1 VATYYSELCRAM
13 ELIGEQRRAIV
24 IGQAVKF
31 PGTGMSK
38 SFEKIPPE
46 KLIEFP
52 VAENTQLGVS
62 IGLSLAGFHPVLS
75 VFPRWNFLLNACDQL
90 VNHLD
95 KLEVYSAYRPSVLIR
110 VASGNPSPL
119 DPGPQHIGE
128 FSPAFKLLLKTVRI
142 AQLFD
147 PNKIVDQYGQEFS
160 AGGSAILVEYPAL
173 YEKPAC

>member
-1 VATYYSELCRAM
+1 M
-13 ELIGEQRRAIV
+13 EAIGEQRRAIV
-24 IGQAVKF
+24 IGQAVKY

-38 SFEKIPPE
+38 TFEKVPPE

-52 VAENTQLGVS
+52 VMENTQLGVS

-75 VFPRWNFLLNACDQL
+75 VFPRWNFLLAACDQL

-95 KLEVYSAYRPSVLIR
+95 KLPIYSTYKPSVLIR

-128 FSPAFKLLLKTVRI
+128 YSPAFKLLLKTVRI

-147 PNKIVDQYGQEFS
+147 PNKIVEEYACQFS
-160 AGGSAILVEYPAL
+160 AGGSAIIVEYPSL
-173 YEKPAC
+173 YDQAVREI